1 MKDRSLSTHSSPTA
15 THPRHHPYQT
25 MSLSTA
31 TRSRPDGHVE
41 GRLVNKSRRSSSSSS
56 SSSFPTASTAHGH
69 VASAPIESLP
79 LELVAAALCF
89 LHGIEMAQFDQ
100 AVPCGDGSDTKGRP
114 GRLSFPGILRL
125 VARQRAASMGIP
137 MPRLQSA
144 APALAQQHC
153 FRPRNWPE
161 AVKRMELGVLQFY
174 LQQSTNVIAA
184 GDTHSMVCEQKSG
197 SVYSWGLGCDGKLG
211 HGSFNSLARPRP
223 IGALA
228 GVRVMA
234 VACGPQVRSML

>member
-1 MKDRSLSTHSSPTA
+1 
-15 THPRHHPYQT
+15 

-41 GRLVNKSRRSSSSSS
+41 GCLANKSRRSSSSSA
-56 SSSFPTASTAHGH
+56 SSSFPTAPTHGH
-69 VASAPIESLP
+69 VSSAPIESLP

-100 AVPCGDGSDTKGRP
+100 AVPCGDGSDSKGRL

-125 VARQRAASMGIP
+125 VARQRAASMGVP
-137 MPRLQSA
+137 MPRLRSA

-174 LQQSTNVIAA
+174 LHQATNVIAA

-223 IGALA
+223 IGALG

-234 VACGPQVRSML
+234 VACGPQVRIILSLPSPLCVTPLTRALTR